1 MLNFRLYGLSVR
13 EGRVTVMR
21 QERVGRNSLENAVFK
36 KALLASLVCHAV
48 LFVTA
53 PVLLPDVLR
62 RQEASAV
69 KVSIAPPSPPV
80 VTPVPVATVQPPKIR
95 PPVRVDKRVPVP
107 AQKTPMPEV
116 RAGLSDSLAKPGTAR
131 DSAPAVAVGNSSFS
145 AVNPDDANKPPPA
158 PLSEDPESVAELAA
172 DAPAQCPLPPSLEL
186 TNDALNAGLTNAEVV
201 IEVAIASTGAIQ
213 KAQLKV
219 GTGFEIDK
227 IAMRAALKLKCTP
240 AVLAGRPVAVTGKK
254 LVWKVMYD

>member
-1 MLNFRLYGLSVR
+1 M
-13 EGRVTVMR
+13 
-21 QERVGRNSLENAVFK
+21 ENAVFRN
-36 KALLASLVCHAV
+36 ALLASVVSHAV

-53 PVLLPDVLR
+53 QVLLPEGLH
-62 RQEASAV
+62 RQETTAV
-69 KVSIAPPSPPV
+69 KVSIAQPPSSA
-80 VTPVPVATVQPPKIR
+80 VTPVPVPTVQPPKIR
-95 PPVRVDKRVPVP
+95 PPIRVDKRLPVP
-107 AQKTPMPEV
+107 AQKPPEPEV

-131 DSAPAVAVGNSSFS
+131 DTAPAVAVGNSSLA
-145 AVNPDDANKPPPA
+145 AVNPDDANKPPPE
-158 PLSEDPESVAELAA
+158 PLSGDPESVAELAA

-186 TNDALNAGLTNAEVV
+186 TNDALNAGVTNAEVV
-201 IEVAIASTGAIQ
+201 IEVAIASSGAIQ
-213 KAQLKV
+213 EAQLKV